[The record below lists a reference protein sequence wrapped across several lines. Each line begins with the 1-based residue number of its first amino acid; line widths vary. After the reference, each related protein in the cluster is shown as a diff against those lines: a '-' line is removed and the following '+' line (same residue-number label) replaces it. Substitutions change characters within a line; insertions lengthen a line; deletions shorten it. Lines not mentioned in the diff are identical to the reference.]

1 MYRLYV
7 CVLYNDTFDRESNHI
22 ILIKQMVSKQ
32 IVAQKTTKN
41 R

>member
-1 MYRLYV
+1 
-7 CVLYNDTFDRESNHI
+7 
-22 ILIKQMVSKQ
+22 MVSKQ